1 MKALKSTDMKE
12 RTFEDFLKD
21 VHASLY
27 SMLLDDD
34 MPDHFDNWLGQLDG
48 EDYIRWANL
57 FAKERFLAGM
67 DHAINKFKN

>member
-1 MKALKSTDMKE
+1 
-12 RTFEDFLKD
+12 
-21 VHASLY
+21 
-27 SMLLDDD
+27 MLLDDD